1 MNVACNLV
9 YGIELNI
16 SDSELLKLINIGD
29 GILEAT
35 SDGGFAICES
45 YYRTLH
51 QHSTVSS
58 LKQCA
63 QDIGLKKRGV
73 SWLKTCSSGKRD
85 DILGAIANYE
95 YKADRED
102 QRLAAAAGV
111 SWGAYLRGFNS
122 ESEPES
128 EPDSDTEN
136 LSTVAGVV
144 VTPPRKKAKQS
155 NDPKAENDNILPLA
169 SLAILTI
176 MESIDTKANFEKL
189 ISEGPAKDVWENTL
203 EIYAAKPRFKADIMY
218 PVDTFEDCFPPV
230 SEDLWD
236 RYNDW
241 KMDIAYQMLQNDGHF
256 LRKILETVSARH
268 PFADKLEITHHESS
282 NYNGWEVGES
292 HAFFLVAKGF
302 GAGCSH
308 SRDDAGYDIII
319 EDINMSPPSVFT
331 KLAFTE
337 AIELL
342 TLNGVVIE
350 VKEEPRW
357 LFLSSS
363 RTHDY

>member
-203 EIYAAKPRFKADIMY
+203 EIYAAKPRFKADVMY
-218 PVDTFEDCFPPV
+218 PVDTSKTVFRPFPKIFGIGIMIGRWISPTKC
-230 SEDLWD
+230 
-236 RYNDW
+236 Y
-241 KMDIAYQMLQNDGHF
+241 KMMEIF
-256 LRKILETVSARH
+256 SAKFSR
-268 PFADKLEITHHESS
+268 L
-282 NYNGWEVGES
+282 
-292 HAFFLVAKGF
+292 
-302 GAGCSH
+302 
-308 SRDDAGYDIII
+308 RDDAGYDIII
-319 EDINMSPPSVFT
+319 EDVNMSPPSVFI